1 VCIIVKNTKTNH
13 RDNSNIANEG
23 NYDMSAILEGT
34 SGMNEANHT
43 NEEDRN
49 DPSNGSSAR
58 FDDISVNI
66 EENNQTE
73 VVQSDVNSGEVDTFD
88 GTVGNNESVSKNG
101 NREDDGNYAN
111 NNMSALDRLGS
122 MTSLRTL
129 ILCGSKLRKGFL
141 AYILER
147 LTLLRVLDLHK
158 TEIEVLPNT
167 IGRLEHLRYL
177 NISDTQIKRVPGT
190 IKSLR
195 MLQYLLLKN
204 CKLKRFPKEI
214 ELLRNLRSI
223 DISGT
228 GLCWSSALRRDNGE
242 QRRTELRWGSMVNS
256 LFRRS
261 PARNLV
267 RNRRTSS
274 HSSSPNRSLDELS
287 HTRDEFVS
295 AGGRR

>member
-1 VCIIVKNTKTNH
+1 MWQRTK
-13 RDNSNIANEG
+13 
-23 NYDMSAILEGT
+23 
-34 SGMNEANHT
+34 
-43 NEEDRN
+43 
-49 DPSNGSSAR
+49 
-58 FDDISVNI
+58 
-66 EENNQTE
+66 
-73 VVQSDVNSGEVDTFD
+73 
-88 GTVGNNESVSKNG
+88 
-101 NREDDGNYAN
+101 
-111 NNMSALDRLGS
+111 
-122 MTSLRTL
+122 
-129 ILCGSKLRKGFL
+129 KGFL
-141 AYILER
+141 AHILER

-242 QRRTELRWGSMVNS
+242 QRRTELCWGVDGE
-256 LFRRS
+256 LTL
-261 PARNLV
+261 PAIPGQELGAQSTHQLTLKLTESITG
-267 RNRRTSS
+267 RT
-274 HSSSPNRSLDELS
+274 HS
-287 HTRDEFVS
+287 HTRRICL
-295 AGGRR
+295 GGRKKMNSDTGELRAQMLGAERRFPIHRRSMI